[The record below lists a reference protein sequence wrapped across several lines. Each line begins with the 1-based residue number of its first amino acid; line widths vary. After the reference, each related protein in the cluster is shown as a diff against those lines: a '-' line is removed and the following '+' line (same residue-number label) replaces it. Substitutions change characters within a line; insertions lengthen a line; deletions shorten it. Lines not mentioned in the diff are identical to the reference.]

1 MGNGTSVISR
11 EQAQQH
17 YSFLMSRYW
26 TRFPYR
32 PTEVTKADGS
42 GGYVDAM
49 VDVAM
54 IAFGLSEPEAAERV
68 AEDLQ
73 DHVAHLG

>member
-1 MGNGTSVISR
+1 MTIAIISR
-11 EQAQQH
+11 EQAKET
-17 YSFLMSRYW
+17 YAFLRSRYW

-54 IAFGLSEPEAAERV
+54 IAFGLSEQEAAEWV

-73 DHVAHLG
+73 DHVAWLG